1 MAYEGINEEKIVEEL
16 IDKYERGA
24 KRKLKGLAYF
34 IVKIIAISFSIFQ
47 FYTIGFGLFPP
58 QIQRPLHVGFA
69 MILIF
74 LLYPVK
80 KNFSKEKIP
89 IYDIVLAI
97 LAALVF
103 LYPVVFYEQLIFR
116 PSLPTLIDLII
127 AGVATIL
134 VLEGTRRATGIPL
147 MLIAIFFVIYA
158 IFGKN
163 MPGVFAHRGYSF
175 SSVVDHLFYTL
186 DGIFGIPI
194 SVSTKFVYAFIL
206 FGALAEKTGVS
217 ELIVNLARI
226 IAGRAPGGPAKISVI
241 TSAALGTVS
250 GSSVANVVTDG
261 VFNIPLMKK
270 TGYKDYFAGAVEAA
284 ASTGGQIMPPVMG
297 AAAFIMAEFIGVPYL
312 RIIWAAIVPAILYFM
327 GVYFSLHFEAK
338 RLGLRGLRKDEIPI
352 LKEELTNRGYILT
365 PFIILVYK
373 LMAGYT
379 VMDAAFTSIISV
391 ILISFLGEM
400 AKIITKD
407 FEEKIKKIFFYI
419 SIYIPLIFFLILFFI
434 KTISINIITLFFLT
448 ILLSTILCFIVFK
461 LKSSKKYENSNFE
474 VLKRIGLVFKNTF
487 MLTIDGF
494 ENGAYTSLSVVA
506 ACASAGYIAG
516 MSTLTG
522 LALRFANAVVTLAS
536 GLKNW
541 LNSIFSSILP
551 FIRIS
556 NAMPFTLIF
565 TVIACLIL
573 GMGIPTTGNYIIMAI
588 ITAPALAPFLTHYD
602 TTTSMLIAHMFVF
615 YYGILADVTPPVA
628 LAAYAGSGIA
638 GSEPFK
644 TGFTAF
650 RLALAGFLVPFVFV
664 YNPILLGVNFVLS
677 LAIIAYITAII
688 GVIFLGASNVGFFV
702 TKLNFYE
709 RILLFISAI
718 LLIAPG
724 LKTDLIGFA
733 IGGSIYL
740 MQRIKNKKNSG
751 GYNV

>member
-1 MAYEGINEEKIVEEL
+1 MSHENLNEEKIAEEL
-16 IDKYERGA
+16 LDKYERGA
-24 KRKLKGLAYF
+24 KRKLKGSAYLV
-34 IVKIIAISFSIFQ
+34 VKIIAITFSVFQ

-69 MILIF
+69 IVLIF
-74 LLYPVK
+74 LLFPINK
-80 KNFSKEKIP
+80 KVSKEKIP
-89 IYDIVLAI
+89 IYDII
-97 LAALVF
+97 LAVISGLIF
-103 LYPVVFYEQLIFR
+103 LYPVIFYEQLIFR
-116 PSLPTLIDLII
+116 PSLPTLLDIII
-127 AGVATIL
+127 ASSAVIL
-134 VLEGTRRATGIPL
+134 VLEATRRATGFPL
-147 MLIAIFFVIYA
+147 MLIASLFVLYA

-241 TSAALGTVS
+241 TSAAIGTVS

-338 RLGLRGLRKDEIPI
+338 RLGLRGLRKEEIPI
-352 LKEELTNRGYILT
+352 LKEELTKRGYILT
-365 PFIILVYK
+365 PFIVLVYK
-373 LMAGYT
+373 LMAGFT

-400 AKIITKD
+400 AKTITKD
-407 FEEKIKKIFFYI
+407 FDEKIKEIFLYI
-419 SIYIPLIFFLILFFI
+419 SIYIPLTFFLILFFMR
-434 KTISINIITLFFLT
+434 SIDIITLSLLT
-448 ILLSTILCFIVFK
+448 ILFSIILCFLVFK
-461 LKSSKKYENSNFE
+461 SKSSKNYEKVNLE
-474 VLKRIGLVFKNTF
+474 ILKRMGVVFKNT
-487 MLTIDGF
+487 LLLIIDGF

-541 LNSIFSSILP
+541 LNSIFSSIFP
-551 FIRIS
+551 FIKITS
-556 NAMPFTLIF
+556 AMPFTLIF

-602 TTTSMLIAHMFVF
+602 STTSMLIAHMFVF
-615 YYGILADVTPPVA
+615 YYGVLADLTPPVA
-628 LAAYAGSGIA
+628 LAAYAAAGIA
-638 GSEPFK
+638 GSDPFK
-644 TGFTAF
+644 TGFTSF

-664 YNPILLGVNFVLS
+664 YNPILLGVNFVPS
-677 LAIIAYITAII
+677 VAILAYITAII
-688 GVIFLGASNVGFFV
+688 GVIFLGAANIGYFII
-702 TKLNFYE
+702 KLNFIE

-718 LLIAPG
+718 LLITPG
-724 LKTDLIGFA
+724 LKTDLVGIL
-733 IGGSIYL
+733 IGGSIYIFQYL
-740 MQRIKNKKNSG
+740 KNKRFAGGKN
-751 GYNV
+751 V

>member
-1 MAYEGINEEKIVEEL
+1 MANVDINAEKIAEEL
-16 IDKYERGA
+16 IDKYEKGG
-24 KRKLKGLAYF
+24 KRKLKGVAYLV
-34 IVKIIAISFSIFQ
+34 VKIIAIVFSIFQ

-58 QIQRPLHVGFA
+58 QIQRPIHVGFA
-69 MILIF
+69 MVLIF
-74 LLYPVK
+74 LLFPINK
-80 KNFSKEKIP
+80 KMKKDRIP
-89 IYDIVLAI
+89 IYDIFLAI
-97 LAALVF
+97 IAALVF
-103 LYPVVFYEQLIFR
+103 LYPVIFYEQLIFR

-127 AGVATIL
+127 AGTAVIL
-134 VLEGTRRATGIPL
+134 LLEGTRRATGFPL
-147 MLIAIFFVIYA
+147 MLIATIFVLYA

-175 SSVVDHLFYTL
+175 ASVVNHLFYTL

-226 IAGRAPGGPAKISVI
+226 VAGRAPGGPAKISVI

-297 AAAFIMAEFIGVPYL
+297 AAAFIMAEFIGVPYI
-312 RIIWAAIVPAILYFM
+312 RIIWAAIVPAILYFL

-338 RLGLRGLRKDEIPI
+338 RLGLKGLRKEEIPI

-365 PFIILVYK
+365 PFVILVYK

-400 AKIITKD
+400 AKTVTKD
-407 FEEKIKKIFFYI
+407 FDEKIKMLFLYI
-419 SIYIPLIFFLILFFI
+419 SIYIPLMFFLILFFI
-434 KTISINIITLFFLT
+434 KTITINIISLSLLT
-448 ILLSTILCFIVFK
+448 IILSTILCFFVFK
-461 LKSSKKYENSNFE
+461 LKSIKNYENSNIE
-474 VLKRIGLVFKNTF
+474 ILKRIGIVFKNTF
-487 MLTIDGF
+487 ILTIEGF
-494 ENGAYTSLSVVA
+494 ESGAYTSLSVVA

-541 LNSIFSSILP
+541 LNSIFLSILP
-551 FIRIS
+551 FIKITS
-556 NAMPFTLIF
+556 AMPFTLIF

-588 ITAPALAPFLTHYD
+588 ITAPALAPFLTHFD
-602 TTTSMLIAHMFVF
+602 STTSMLIAHMFVF

-628 LAAYAGSGIA
+628 LAAYAGAGIA

-650 RLALAGFLVPFVFV
+650 RLALAGFLVPFIFV
-664 YNPILLGVNFVLS
+664 YNPILLGVNFVPS
-677 LAIIAYITAII
+677 VAIIAYITAII
-688 GVIFLGASNVGFFV
+688 GVIFLGAANVGYFL

-724 LKTDLIGFA
+724 LKTDLIGIG
-733 IGGSIYL
+733 IGGLIYIL
-740 MQRIKNKKNSG
+740 QKIKYKKETG
-751 GYNV
+751 G

>member
-1 MAYEGINEEKIVEEL
+1 MPDENLHEEKVVEEL
-16 IDKYERGA
+16 LDKYERGG
-24 KRKLKGLAYF
+24 KRKLQGISYF

-58 QIQRPLHVGFA
+58 QIQRPIHVGFA
-69 MILIF
+69 MVLIF
-74 LLYPVK
+74 LLFPVTK
-80 KNFSKEKIP
+80 KAPKNKIP
-89 IYDIVLAI
+89 VYDII
-97 LAALVF
+97 LSIIVAVVF
-103 LYPVVFYEQLIFR
+103 LYPVIFYEQLIFR
-116 PSLPTLIDLII
+116 PALPTLLDLIV
-127 AGVATIL
+127 AGTAVIL
-134 VLEGTRRATGIPL
+134 ILEGTRRATGFPL
-147 MLIAIFFVIYA
+147 MLIALLFVLYA

-163 MPGVFAHRGYSF
+163 MPGLFAHRGYSF
-175 SSVVDHLFYTL
+175 ASVVDHLFYTL
-186 DGIFGIPI
+186 DGIFGIPV

-217 ELIVNLARI
+217 ALIVNLARI

-297 AAAFIMAEFIGVPYL
+297 AAAFIMTEFIGVPYV
-312 RIIWAAIVPAILYFM
+312 RIIWAAVVPALLYFL

-338 RLGLRGLRKDEIPI
+338 RLKLRGLRKDEIPN
-352 LKEELTNRGYILT
+352 LKDELIKRGYILT

-373 LMAGYT
+373 LIAGYT

-400 AKIITKD
+400 AKTVTRD
-407 FEEKIKKIFFYI
+407 FDEKIKILFLYI
-419 SIYIPLIFFLILFFI
+419 SIYIPLIFFLILFF
-434 KTISINIITLFFLT
+434 SSVINIIPLFFLT
-448 ILLSTILCFIVFK
+448 ILLSIILCFLVFRI
-461 LKSSKKYENSNFE
+461 KSSQNYKNPNIE
-474 VLKRIGLVFKNTF
+474 VIKRIGIVFKNTIL
-487 MLTIDGF
+487 LTIDGF
-494 ENGAYTSLSVVA
+494 EEGAYTSLSVVA

-551 FIRIS
+551 IIQIKS
-556 NAMPFTLIF
+556 AMPFTLLF
-565 TVIACLIL
+565 TAIACLIL

-588 ITAPALAPFLTHYD
+588 ITAPALAPFLTQYD
-602 TTTSMLIAHMFVF
+602 LTASMLIAHMFVF
-615 YYGILADVTPPVA
+615 YYGILADLTPPVA
-628 LAAYAGSGIA
+628 LAAYAASGIA

-644 TGFTAF
+644 TGFTSF

-677 LAIIAYITAII
+677 EAILAYITAII
-688 GVIFLGASNVGFFV
+688 GIIFLGASNIGYFII
-702 TKLNFYE
+702 KLNSYE
-709 RILLFISAI
+709 RILLFIAAI
-718 LLIAPG
+718 LLITPG
-724 LKTDLIGFA
+724 LKTDLIGIT
-733 IGGSIYL
+733 IGGLIYL
-740 MQRIKNKKNSG
+740 SQYLKNRKIVGVKN
-751 GYNV
+751 V

>member
-1 MAYEGINEEKIVEEL
+1 MPDENLHEEKVVEEL
-16 IDKYERGA
+16 LDKYERGG
-24 KRKLKGLAYF
+24 KRKLQGISYF

-58 QIQRPLHVGFA
+58 QIQRPIHVGFA
-69 MILIF
+69 MVLIF
-74 LLYPVK
+74 LLFPVTK
-80 KNFSKEKIP
+80 KSPKNKIP
-89 IYDIVLAI
+89 VYDII
-97 LAALVF
+97 LSIIVAVVF
-103 LYPVVFYEQLIFR
+103 LYPVIFYEQLIFR
-116 PSLPTLIDLII
+116 PALPTSLDLIV
-127 AGVATIL
+127 AGTAVIL
-134 VLEGTRRATGIPL
+134 ILEGTRRATGFPL
-147 MLIAIFFVIYA
+147 MLIALLFVLYA

-163 MPGVFAHRGYSF
+163 MPGLFAHRGYSF
-175 SSVVDHLFYTL
+175 ASVVDHLFYTL
-186 DGIFGIPI
+186 DGIFGIPV

-217 ELIVNLARI
+217 ALIVNLARI

-297 AAAFIMAEFIGVPYL
+297 AAAFIMTEFIGVPYV
-312 RIIWAAIVPAILYFM
+312 RIIWAAVVPALLYFL

-338 RLGLRGLRKDEIPI
+338 RLKLRGLRKDEIPN
-352 LKEELTNRGYILT
+352 LKDELTKRGYILT

-373 LMAGYT
+373 LIAGYT

-400 AKIITKD
+400 AKTVTRD
-407 FEEKIKKIFFYI
+407 FDEKIKILFLYV
-419 SIYIPLIFFLILFFI
+419 SIYIPLIFFLILFF
-434 KTISINIITLFFLT
+434 SSVINIIPLFFLT
-448 ILLSTILCFIVFK
+448 ILLSIILCFLVFRI
-461 LKSSKKYENSNFE
+461 KSSQNYKNPNIE
-474 VLKRIGLVFKNTF
+474 VIKRIGIVFKNTI
-487 MLTIDGF
+487 LLIIDGF
-494 ENGAYTSLSVVA
+494 EEGAYTSLSVVA

-522 LALRFANAVVTLAS
+522 LALRFANAVITLAS

-551 FIRIS
+551 IIQIKS
-556 NAMPFTLIF
+556 AMPFTLLF
-565 TVIACLIL
+565 TAIACLIL

-588 ITAPALAPFLTHYD
+588 ITAPALAPFLTQYD
-602 TTTSMLIAHMFVF
+602 LTSSMLIAHMFVF
-615 YYGILADVTPPVA
+615 YYGILADLTPPVA
-628 LAAYAGSGIA
+628 LAAYAASGIA

-644 TGFTAF
+644 TGFTSF

-677 LAIIAYITAII
+677 EAILAYITAII
-688 GVIFLGASNVGFFV
+688 GIIFLGASNIGYFII
-702 TKLNFYE
+702 KLNSYE
-709 RILLFISAI
+709 RILLFIAAI
-718 LLIAPG
+718 LLITPG
-724 LKTDLIGFA
+724 LKTDLIGIT
-733 IGGSIYL
+733 IGGLIYL
-740 MQRIKNKKNSG
+740 SQYLKNRKIVGVKN
-751 GYNV
+751 V

>member
-1 MAYEGINEEKIVEEL
+1 MPDENLHEEKVVEEL
-16 IDKYERGA
+16 LDKYERGG
-24 KRKLKGLAYF
+24 KRKLQGISYF

-58 QIQRPLHVGFA
+58 QIQRPIHVGFA
-69 MILIF
+69 MVLIF
-74 LLYPVK
+74 LLFPVTK
-80 KNFSKEKIP
+80 KAPKNKIP
-89 IYDIVLAI
+89 VYDII
-97 LAALVF
+97 LSIIVAVVF
-103 LYPVVFYEQLIFR
+103 LYPVIFYEQLIFR
-116 PSLPTLIDLII
+116 PALPTLLDLIV
-127 AGVATIL
+127 AGTAVIL
-134 VLEGTRRATGIPL
+134 ILEGTRRATGFPL
-147 MLIAIFFVIYA
+147 MLIALLFVLYA

-163 MPGVFAHRGYSF
+163 MPGLFAHRGYSF
-175 SSVVDHLFYTL
+175 ASVVDHLFYTL
-186 DGIFGIPI
+186 DGIFGIPV

-217 ELIVNLARI
+217 ALIVNLARI
-226 IAGRAPGGPAKISVI
+226 MAGRAPGGPAKISVI

-297 AAAFIMAEFIGVPYL
+297 AAAFIMTEFIGVPYV
-312 RIIWAAIVPAILYFM
+312 RIIWAAVVPALLYFL

-338 RLGLRGLRKDEIPI
+338 RLKLRGLRKDEIPN
-352 LKEELTNRGYILT
+352 LKDELTKRGYILT

-373 LMAGYT
+373 LIAGYT

-400 AKIITKD
+400 AKTVTRD
-407 FEEKIKKIFFYI
+407 FDEKIKILFLYV
-419 SIYIPLIFFLILFFI
+419 SIYIPLIFFLILFFSSVI
-434 KTISINIITLFFLT
+434 DIIPLFFLT
-448 ILLSTILCFIVFK
+448 ILLSIILCFLVFRI
-461 LKSSKKYENSNFE
+461 KSSQNYKNPNIE
-474 VLKRIGLVFKNTF
+474 VIKRIGIVFKNTIL
-487 MLTIDGF
+487 LTIDGF
-494 ENGAYTSLSVVA
+494 EEGAYTSLSVVA

-551 FIRIS
+551 IIQIKS
-556 NAMPFTLIF
+556 AMSFTLLF
-565 TVIACLIL
+565 TAIACLIL

-588 ITAPALAPFLTHYD
+588 ITAPALAPFLTQYD
-602 TTTSMLIAHMFVF
+602 LTASMLIAHMFVF
-615 YYGILADVTPPVA
+615 YYGILADLTPPVA
-628 LAAYAGSGIA
+628 LAAYAASGIA

-644 TGFTAF
+644 TGFTSF

-677 LAIIAYITAII
+677 EAILAYITAII
-688 GVIFLGASNVGFFV
+688 GIIFLGASNIGYFII
-702 TKLNFYE
+702 KLNFYE
-709 RILLFISAI
+709 RILLFIAAI
-718 LLIAPG
+718 LLITPG
-724 LKTDLIGFA
+724 LKTDLIGIT
-733 IGGSIYL
+733 IGGLIYL
-740 MQRIKNKKNSG
+740 SQYLKNRKIVGVKN
-751 GYNV
+751 V

>member
-1 MAYEGINEEKIVEEL
+1 MANVDINAEKIAEEL
-16 IDKYERGA
+16 IDKYEKGG
-24 KRKLKGLAYF
+24 KRKLKGVAYLV
-34 IVKIIAISFSIFQ
+34 VKIIAIVFSIFQ

-58 QIQRPLHVGFA
+58 QIQRPIHVGFA
-69 MILIF
+69 MVLIF
-74 LLYPVK
+74 LLFPINK
-80 KNFSKEKIP
+80 KMKKDRIP
-89 IYDIVLAI
+89 IYDIFLAI
-97 LAALVF
+97 IAALVF
-103 LYPVVFYEQLIFR
+103 LYPVIFYEQLIFR

-127 AGVATIL
+127 AGTAVIL
-134 VLEGTRRATGIPL
+134 LLEGTRRATGFPL
-147 MLIAIFFVIYA
+147 MLIATIFVLYA

-175 SSVVDHLFYTL
+175 ASVVNHLFYTL

-226 IAGRAPGGPAKISVI
+226 VAGRAPGGPAKISVI

-297 AAAFIMAEFIGVPYL
+297 AAAFIMAEFIGVPYI
-312 RIIWAAIVPAILYFM
+312 RIIWAAIVPAILYFL

-338 RLGLRGLRKDEIPI
+338 RLGLKGLRKEEIPI

-365 PFIILVYK
+365 PFVILVYK

-400 AKIITKD
+400 AKTVTKD
-407 FEEKIKKIFFYI
+407 FDEKIKMLFLYI
-419 SIYIPLIFFLILFFI
+419 SIYIPLMFFLILFFI
-434 KTISINIITLFFLT
+434 KTITINIISLSLLT
-448 ILLSTILCFIVFK
+448 IILSTILCFFVFK
-461 LKSSKKYENSNFE
+461 LKSIKNYENSNIE
-474 VLKRIGLVFKNTF
+474 ILKRIGIVFKNTF
-487 MLTIDGF
+487 ILTIEGF
-494 ENGAYTSLSVVA
+494 ESGAYTSLSVVA

-541 LNSIFSSILP
+541 LNSIFLSILP
-551 FIRIS
+551 FIKITS
-556 NAMPFTLIF
+556 AMPFTLIF

-588 ITAPALAPFLTHYD
+588 ITAPALAPFLTHFD
-602 TTTSMLIAHMFVF
+602 STTSMLIAHMFVF

-628 LAAYAGSGIA
+628 LAAYAGAGIA

-650 RLALAGFLVPFVFV
+650 RLALAGFLVPFIFV
-664 YNPILLGVNFVLS
+664 YNPILLGVNFVPS
-677 LAIIAYITAII
+677 VAIIAYITAII
-688 GVIFLGASNVGFFV
+688 GVIFLGAANVGYFL

-724 LKTDLIGFA
+724 LKTDLIGIG
-733 IGGSIYL
+733 IGGFIYIL
-740 MQRIKNKKNSG
+740 QKIKYKKETG
-751 GYNV
+751 G